1 MKQNINEE
9 LNYMKYLL
17 GYKKGVVISEQETT
31 PEATTTQQT
40 TTPEVQGGDGC
51 QQIEIK
57 SPSFSNAQAD
67 HTKFV
72 EPMTTK
78 LNELISQNPAFKG
91 GTITKMEIIGGASN
105 VDGGKVTS
113 FSLTND
119 YTPVEPKNTSGTGYQ
134 NNLKYATKRGELAK
148 TTLLPILTG
157 ADYGLKIGFD
167 PVVTPAVIDTGG
179 VQDSNTNRK
188 PNPGQIVII
197 RMTVCPVEQ
206 VKGGEEIDKLPYLK
220 PTLIPT
226 KGGEII
232 PSEETLRE
240 CYENSRIR
248 VYYQGT
254 AHHCNHAVYNIFAN
268 GIQLKRETGEDYAS
282 LNNIGNVRKKVKGI
296 LNDKQ
301 VGFDDA
307 EILPGYKSK
316 DCGRGNQCGR
326 SNTFVL
332 DKITNESFFN
342 KDVLFKHN
350 GALVITAACTDR
362 GQGRY
367 NNTTDCHQDVGQIS
381 FKITGMEE
389 KAIDA
394 TDTPN
399 MFDEQKEIGRF
410 DACKTYTRKVVR

>member
-9 LNYMKYLL
+9 LNYIKYLL

-31 PEATTTQQT
+31 PATTTPATTTQ
-40 TTPEVQGGDGC
+40 QGGDGC
-51 QQIEIK
+51 QEFTSVGRFAEQSTDGGQQEI
-57 SPSFSNAQAD
+57 Q
-67 HTKFV
+67 T
-72 EPMTTK
+72 
-78 LNELISQNPAFKG
+78 LINDIISKPEFKNG
-91 GTITKMEIIGGASN
+91 ATITSMKIIGGASN
-105 VDGGKVTS
+105 VEKGEQTS
-113 FSLTND
+113 WDLDNNYNENPDTKINRG
-119 YTPVEPKNTSGTGYQ
+119 PKYNANVG
-134 NNLKYATKRGELAK
+134 YATKRANTAQEPTIKSLAASGIN
-148 TTLLPILTG
+148 LG
-157 ADYGLKIGFD
+157 AG
-167 PVVTPAVIDTGG
+167 VTPVIEAKVINTYGTS
-179 VQDSNTNRK
+179 DSNNATK
-188 PNPGQIVII
+188 IKSGEVKPGQVVII
-197 RMTVCPVEQ
+197 KMTVCPVAKQE
-206 VKGGEEIDKLPYLK
+206 GGEEIDKLPYLV
-220 PTLIPT
+220 PQLIPT
-226 KGGEII
+226 NQGEII

-282 LNNIGNVRKKVKGI
+282 LNNIGKIRKKVKGV

-307 EILPGYKSK
+307 EILPGSKYKK
-316 DCGRGNQCGR
+316 CGRGNECGR

-342 KDVLFKHN
+342 RDVLFKHN

-362 GQGRY
+362 GQGPY
-367 NNTTDCHQDVGQIS
+367 NNSSDCHTDVGQIS

-399 MFDEQKEIGRF
+399 MFDEQKEIGKF
-410 DACKTYTRKVVR
+410 DACKTYTRKAVK